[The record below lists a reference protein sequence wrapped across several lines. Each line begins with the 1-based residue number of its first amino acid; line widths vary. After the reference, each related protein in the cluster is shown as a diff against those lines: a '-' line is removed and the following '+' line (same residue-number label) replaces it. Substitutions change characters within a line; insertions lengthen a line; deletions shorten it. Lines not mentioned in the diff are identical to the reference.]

1 MPLNLLTEK
10 TVDKALWKALAISTI
25 FLAVALLALI
35 SMQTNTLNTCREEAK
50 AWYNAT
56 VTQADE
62 FYYWMDRGQQPGELD
77 FGVSHIFIAKGHE
90 LNCIQTKL
98 PTG

>member
-1 MPLNLLTEK
+1 M
-10 TVDKALWKALAISTI
+10 DKAIWKALAISTI
-25 FLAVALLALI
+25 ILAVAMLGLNI
-35 SMQTNTLNTCREEAK
+35 IQTNTINECKAEAT

-62 FYYWMDRGQQPGELD
+62 FYYWMNRGQQPGELD
-77 FGVSHIFIAKGHE
+77 FGVSHIFIAKAHE

>member
-10 TVDKALWKALAISTI
+10 TVDKALWKALAISSI

-35 SMQTNTLNTCREEAK
+35 AMQTTTLNTCRAEAT

-62 FYYWMDRGQQPGELD
+62 FYYWMNRGSIPGELD
-77 FGVSHIFIAKGHE
+77 FGVSHIFIAEGHE
-90 LNCIQTKL
+90 LNCIRTQL